1 MSTSTR
7 KKIGK
12 RFFKDY
18 LVQAVVVGA
27 LLLLLAWLAAN
38 TVNNLRLRGIT
49 VGFDFLSREAR
60 FSISDTVLAY
70 SPVDTF
76 AWAFLVGLCNTLFL
90 STIVG
95 AASTLLAFCV
105 ALGRR
110 SSHPLSNFISTI
122 FVDTVRNVPLLV
134 LLLFVY
140 SLIIFELPDPAT
152 TRVWHGFFLSNRG
165 FYGPA
170 LSWVGSGLRWSFPHM
185 GHFNIDGGWSVSP
198 ELAAAVAGLT
208 IYSTAFSAEIIRGGI
223 NAVYKGQWE
232 AGRAL
237 GLADRQIL
245 RRVILPQAL
254 RVIVPP
260 MTSQYVV
267 IVKNSTL
274 ALMVGYAEINFVTST
289 TINQTG
295 QAVEGTAILMTVF
308 LVISLTA
315 SWLMSILNR
324 RYILV
329 EH

>member
-1 MSTSTR
+1 M
-7 KKIGK
+7 
-12 RFFKDY
+12 
-18 LVQAVVVGA
+18 VQAVVVGA

-38 TVNNLRLRGIT
+38 TIDNLRLRGIT

-60 FSISDTVLAY
+60 FSISDTVLPY
-70 SPVDTF
+70 SPADTF

-90 STIVG
+90 SAIV
-95 AASTLLAFCV
+95 AVASTLLGFCV

-110 SSHPLSNFISTI
+110 SSHPLSNLISTI
-122 FVDTVRNVPLLV
+122 FVDTVRNIPVLV

-140 SLIIFELPDPAT
+140 SLIIFELPDPVTA
-152 TRVWHGFFLSNRG
+152 RVWHGFFLNNRG

-170 LSWVGSGLRWSFPHM
+170 LSWIGSGLHWSFPHM
-185 GHFNIDGGWSVSP
+185 GHFNIDGGWIVSP

-223 NAVYKGQWE
+223 DAVYKGQWE

-237 GLADRQIL
+237 GLADKQVL
-245 RRVILPQAL
+245 RLVILPQAL

-260 MTSQYVV
+260 MTSQYVI

-308 LVISLTA
+308 LVISLMA
-315 SWLMSILNR
+315 SWLMNILNR
-324 RYILV
+324 RYVLV